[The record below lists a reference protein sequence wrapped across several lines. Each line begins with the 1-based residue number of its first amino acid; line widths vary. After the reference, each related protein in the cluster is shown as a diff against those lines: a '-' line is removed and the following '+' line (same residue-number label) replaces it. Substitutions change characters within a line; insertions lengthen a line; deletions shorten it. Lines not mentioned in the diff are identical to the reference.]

1 MNTDT
6 KNILLFG
13 DSNTW
18 GFDPAC
24 GGRFPYRV
32 RWTTICAEKL
42 GTAYNCIP
50 CGMNGRTTI
59 FDDPLK
65 GCRNGLDALDFELQ
79 TNKPLD
85 LLVIMLGTN
94 DLKYTDAAGSA
105 EGLKKIIEKATSYS
119 IYSVSEKIIDKI
131 NILNATKLAMINA
144 VENLKIKPD
153 ILFIDALE
161 LDIDIKQIS
170 IIKGDSKSYSI
181 GCASILAKVNRD
193 NMMDN
198 LPEKYQKYKIS
209 KNKGYGTK
217 EHLEAIEKYAP
228 SDMHRFSFEPIKS
241 YNHKY
246 KK

>member
-1 MNTDT
+1 MIKTVNEKLAYEREYLELGYKYICGIDEVGRGC
-6 KNILLFG
+6 LFG
-13 DSNTW
+13 
-18 GFDPAC
+18 P
-24 GGRFPYRV
+24 V
-32 RWTTICAEKL
+32 
-42 GTAYNCIP
+42 TA
-50 CGMNGRTTI
+50 
-59 FDDPLK
+59 
-65 GCRNGLDALDFELQ
+65 AA
-79 TNKPLD
+79 
-85 LLVIMLGTN
+85 VIMPLS
-94 DLKYTDAAGSA
+94 LKDNKDII
-105 EGLKKIIEKATSYS
+105 EGIEDSKKLTPKKREEFSKKIIEKAISYS

-144 VENLKIKPD
+144 VENLEIKPD

-198 LPEKYQKYKIS
+198 LPEEYQKYKIS